1 MKVFLIVVT
10 TVAFFATCV
19 VENKAIAGV
28 IGLVAVVVFIKM
40 QLNELDE
47 LRDEEERSIKR
58 IDDELY
64 ENNEKSQE

>member
-1 MKVFLIVVT
+1 MKVFLIVVM

-19 VENKAIAGV
+19 MENKAIAGV

-47 LRDEEERSIKR
+47 LREEEERSIKK
-58 IDDELY
+58 IDNELY
-64 ENNEKSQE
+64 ENNETEE